1 MIFKKNNLENK
12 KNNYKLRRNDPLS
25 ILIAIVAIG
34 SLALGY
40 YYHIKLGCEHDSS
53 EKLIKNLVPENID
66 TYLADQ
72 ARDWYVH
79 DLPLVDERTS
89 YRLNQVCAEQLFVN
103 RFRDLTLPSRYLIK
117 KALENFPVSQRKKMM
132 DKFLRDLTNRIL
144 SECGPYMRLDP
155 RDLSGR
161 TFIPNTLFTLDF
173 DPVAAAV

>member
-12 KNNYKLRRNDPLS
+12 KKNYNLRRNDPIS

-53 EKLIKNLVPENID
+53 GKLVKIVVSNDLD
-66 TYLADQ
+66 TYLANQ
-72 ARDWYVH
+72 AREWYVS
-79 DLPLVDERTS
+79 DLTSVDERTS
-89 YRLNQVCAEQLFVN
+89 YRLHQVCTEQLFVN

-117 KALENFPVSQRKKMM
+117 KALENFPVSKSKKMM

-144 SECGPYMRLDP
+144 SE
-155 RDLSGR
+155 
-161 TFIPNTLFTLDF
+161 
-173 DPVAAAV
+173 